1 MFIPINRVL
10 VDIPKILLPCNV
22 QCQYPPVHSQTE
34 E

>member
-1 MFIPINRVL
+1 MFIIPINR

-22 QCQYPPVHSQTE
+22 QCQYPPVHLQTE